1 MTEQQAIE
9 ALHALPRLPRSGA
22 SLERMQALLDHL
34 GNPEKQFKCIH
45 IAGTNGKGTLA
56 AMTSSILT
64 HAGYKTGLTISPYVL
79 NFRERFQINGQM
91 MSPRT
96 LASLTRKVLD
106 AADAIIAE
114 GGEGP
119 VEFEAVTAIA
129 FLWFARQKC
138 DFAVVETGLG
148 GRYDATNVIPAPLV
162 AAITRIGMDH
172 TEILGDTL
180 AEIAAEK
187 AGIIKEGCA
196 VVNYPEQPAEA
207 MGPILGAAA
216 ETNTVIITPEMD
228 DIRLLRGKR
237 LTTAVT
243 RPACSS
249 PAPIRPTTPL
259 WLWRSP
265 SPSGGSSATTSPT
278 MPLSR
283 A

>member
-138 DFAVVETGLG
+138 DFAVVETAL
-148 GRYDATNVIPAPLV
+148 
-162 AAITRIGMDH
+162 
-172 TEILGDTL
+172 
-180 AEIAAEK
+180 
-187 AGIIKEGCA
+187 
-196 VVNYPEQPAEA
+196 
-207 MGPILGAAA
+207 AAA
-216 ETNTVIITPEMD
+216 MTPPM
-228 DIRLLRGKR
+228 
-237 LTTAVT
+237 
-243 RPACSS
+243 SS
-249 PAPIRPTTPL
+249 PRRWLRPLPASAWIIPKFWAIPL
-259 WLWRSP
+259 PRLPPKKPVSSKRVAWL
-265 SPSGGSSATTSPT
+265 SATPS
-278 MPLSR
+278 SR
-283 A
+283 RRPWARC

>member
-9 ALHALPRLPRSGA
+9 ALRALPRLPRSGA

-96 LASLTRKVLD
+96 LASLTRNVLD

-129 FLWFARQKC
+129 FLWFASQKC

-187 AGIIKEGCA
+187 AGIIKEGS
-196 VVNYPEQPAEA
+196 VVVCYPEQPEEA
-207 MGPILGAAA
+207 MGPLLTAAA
-216 ETNTVIITPEMD
+216 NAHTSLVVPD
-228 DIRLLRGKR
+228 
-237 LTTAVT
+237 TAD
-243 RPACSS
+243 
-249 PAPIRPTTPL
+249 L
-259 WLWRSP
+259 QQLK
-265 SPSGGSSATTSPT
+265 
-278 MPLSR
+278 
-283 A
+283 

>member
-1 MTEQQAIE
+1 MHTTFPTLDAWLAYCERLHPQNI
-9 ALHALPRLPRSGA
+9 ALGLDRVREVAQ
-22 SLERMQALLDHL
+22 RMGL
-34 GNPEKQFKCIH
+34 QFDCPVITV
-45 IAGTNGKGTLA
+45 AGTNGKGTLA

-96 LASLTRKVLD
+96 LTSLTRKVLD

-138 DFAVVETGLG
+138 DFAVVETSLG

-187 AGIIKEGCA
+187 AGIIKEGS
-196 VVNYPEQPAEA
+196 VV
-207 MGPILGAAA
+207 
-216 ETNTVIITPEMD
+216 V
-228 DIRLLRGKR
+228 
-237 LTTAVT
+237 
-243 RPACSS
+243 C
-249 PAPIRPTTPL
+249 
-259 WLWRSP
+259 
-265 SPSGGSSATTSPT
+265 
-278 MPLSR
+278 
-283 A
+283 